1 MRRIR
6 RKPQSV
12 QRDRCQSA
20 CDRKPL
26 ERLSLRVGVT
36 EDGID
41 AREIAVDPIDAVL
54 RFVEVSIGVTVR
66 DRMQFLLVQNGMMLN
81 LRDSVGAKAGA
92 LITTLGQ
99 VEIKSAVPEIRYSCN
114 LLHARIMRRPW
125 FLSSR
130 LRDLC
135 RSSRLLLRP
144 R

>member
-1 MRRIR
+1 M
-6 RKPQSV
+6 
-12 QRDRCQSA
+12 
-20 CDRKPL
+20 
-26 ERLSLRVGVT
+26 RVGVT

-99 VEIKSAVPEIRYSCN
+99 VEIKKARFLRSAIPATFCTHGSCGVPC
-114 LLHARIMRRPW
+114 
-125 FLSSR
+125 FCR
-130 LRDLC
+130 LG
-135 RSSRLLLRP
+135 
-144 R
+144 